1 MRFFGAADQHSLY
14 FLATWCKGGVQ
25 GSELLTSST
34 VMRVTEE
41 DQASGLNSK
50 MVAGPE
56 LATCGVLSAAQIRPP
71 ARCAAQHPGIERRA
85 IMPAAFSIPLRNS
98 PLAHR
103 LPATTHGPLA
113 PTATRKSRAV

>member
-56 LATCGVLSAAQIRPP
+56 LATCGVLSAA
-71 ARCAAQHPGIERRA
+71 H
-85 IMPAAFSIPLRNS
+85 PAAGRI
-98 PLAHR
+98 
-103 LPATTHGPLA
+103 
-113 PTATRKSRAV
+113 